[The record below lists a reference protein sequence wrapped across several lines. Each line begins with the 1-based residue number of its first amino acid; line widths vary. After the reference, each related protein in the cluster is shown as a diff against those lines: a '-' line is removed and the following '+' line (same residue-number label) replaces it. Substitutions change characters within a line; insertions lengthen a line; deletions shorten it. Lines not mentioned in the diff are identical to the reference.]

1 MKRRDRE
8 LEHWIRD
15 AAPST
20 PPDGLKDS
28 ILSRAADTPQ
38 ESVARSVPRK
48 RSMYWK
54 LAASFAMLALICSVT
69 VSRLAS
75 PGNYDDCS
83 YAPSQDDAV
92 MGVEKNP
99 LDESDGG
106 GDAADVVDVVDVV
119 DPVVDADVFF
129 SGEDSIPSL
138 DEMFVPGGDNTYPIL
153 NNNQPIPVPGLLT
166 AGEWCD
172 NLNFDFFTDVLQRQ
186 DWSDYPIRYQLTIA
200 RRIAVTVLNAQNEPL
215 SNVPVVWVGANGQD
229 VYRAVTDASGLA
241 YLFAF
246 SDDQAQGGT
255 VTISLDG
262 AEDSQPV
269 ASGEDTL
276 RFVMDAPVRAA
287 ETLDLM
293 FVIDT
298 TGSMGDELSYL
309 QAELEDV
316 IRSVSD
322 AHPNTRIRLS
332 VNFYRDKGDAYLV
345 LPFDFTENIRQSLAD
360 LAAQSAAGGGDNPE
374 AVDVAL
380 ANALNEHDWAE
391 GSVRLCYLVCDAPP
405 HSNQLNVVTQ
415 LQKLL
420 PAFAANG
427 VHLIPVASSGV
438 DTEAEYFLRTAAALT
453 GGTYTFLT
461 NDSGIGGDH
470 LEPTIGEYQV
480 RPLNELLVEIT
491 SRYLG

>member
-8 LEHWIRD
+8 LEHWIRN

-54 LAASFAMLALICSVT
+54 LAASFAMMALICSVT

-75 PGNYDDCS
+75 SGDPFD
-83 YAPSQDDAV
+83 APPQAAADGSGAV
-92 MGVEKNP
+92 EDVEKNP
-99 LDESDGG
+99 LDASEDG
-106 GDAADVVDVVDVV
+106 DYADVDVC
-119 DPVVDADVFF
+119 F
-129 SGEDSIPSL
+129 SSDDSISDTVPAL
-138 DEMFVPGGDNTYPIL
+138 DETFVPVGSSTYPIL
-153 NNNQPIPVPGLLT
+153 NSNQPIPAPGLLT

-186 DWSDYPIRYQLTIA
+186 DWSNLPIRYQLTIA
-200 RRIAVTVLNAQNEPL
+200 RRIAVTVLNTQNEPL

-241 YLFAF
+241 YLFAL

-255 VTISLDG
+255 VTVSLDG
-262 AEDSQPV
+262 AEASQPV
-269 ASGEDTL
+269 ANGEDAL
-276 RFVMDAPVRAA
+276 CFVMDAAVRAA

-332 VNFYRDKGDAYLV
+332 VNFYRDEGDAYLV
-345 LPFDFTENIRQSLAD
+345 LPFDFTENISRSLAD

-374 AVDVAL
+374 AVDAAL

-415 LQKLL
+415 LRQLL

>member
-1 MKRRDRE
+1 MKRRSRE

-38 ESVARSVPRK
+38 ESVARSVPRR

-54 LAASFAMLALICSVT
+54 LAASFAMMALICSVT

-75 PGNYDDCS
+75 SGDRFNASPQATDVSG
-83 YAPSQDDAV
+83 AV
-92 MGVEKNP
+92 EDVEKNP
-99 LDESDGG
+99 LDESDGC
-106 GDAADVVDVVDVV
+106 GDLDDILNADVL
-119 DPVVDADVFF
+119 F
-129 SGEDSIPSL
+129 SDSKMEIDTIPSV
-138 DEMFVPGGDNTYPIL
+138 DGSYAPIESSTYPIL
-153 NNNQPIPVPGLLT
+153 NSNQPIPVPGLLT

-186 DWSDYPIRYQLTIA
+186 DWSDLSIRYQLTIA

-215 SNVPVVWVGANGQD
+215 ANVPVVWVGMNGQD
-229 VYRAVTDASGLA
+229 VYRTVTDASGQA
-241 YLFAF
+241 YLFAL
-246 SDDQAQGGT
+246 SNDQAQGGT
-255 VTISLDG
+255 VTVLLGSV
-262 AEDSQPV
+262 EESQPIV
-269 ASGEDTL
+269 DGEDAM
-276 RFVMDAPVRAA
+276 RFVMAAAASPV

-316 IRSVSD
+316 IRSVSK

-345 LPFDFTENIRQSLAD
+345 LPYDFTENIRQSLAD

-374 AVDVAL
+374 AVDAAL
-380 ANALNEHDWAE
+380 ANALNEHNWAE

-415 LQKLL
+415 LRQLL

-461 NDSGIGGDH
+461 SDSGIGGDH
-470 LEPTIGEYQV
+470 LEPTIGEYEV

-491 SRYLG
+491 SRYLD